1 FGELFS
7 FQDDPNTKIGRSRA
21 GDLTIQREIPG
32 NMIVEIGW
40 TGRWSDRL
48 PQGVNFNSAPYF
60 FVDTAS
66 KQTFAQAY
74 DAVAAALA
82 DVHRQVELQRVNRDP
97 AEADILRVNVRCN
110 LHFL

>member
-1 FGELFS
+1 VPSTPFGELFS
-7 FQDDPNTKIGRSRA
+7 FQDDPNTKVGRSRA

-48 PQGVNFNSAPYF
+48 PEGVNFNSARISL
-60 FVDTAS
+60 VDAAS
-66 KQTFAQAY
+66 KESFAQAY

-82 DVHRQVELQRVNRDP
+82 QGKNGRP
-97 AEADILRVNVRCN
+97 AVL
-110 LHFL
+110 